1 VFARL
6 IIEPILFYVSLDKQM
21 TKSPSPNG
29 AIVLP
34 ADVGMSRC
42 WIIARFY
49 RRPLPRRT
57 AAFVR
62 KELGTNFRVEIEE
75 GTVLYGDLV
84 FSAFRSDDGIA
95 LPVCNVYKQSIVHSH
110 WPRVLQRLGIEAG
123 GGPKMLSEGVSWCH

>member
-1 VFARL
+1 MGQTK
-6 IIEPILFYVSLDKQM
+6 E
-21 TKSPSPNG
+21 KSPSPAG

-34 ADVGMSRC
+34 ADVGTSRC

-62 KELGTNFRVEIEE
+62 KELGTYFLVEIEE
-75 GTVLYGDLV
+75 GTVLYGGLV

-95 LPVCNVYKQSIVHSH
+95 LPVCNVYIQSIALSH
-110 WPRVLQRLGIEAG
+110 RPRVLQHLGIEAG
-123 GGPKMLSEGVSWCH
+123 GGPKLLPEGVSWCH